1 MEELYLVTGSSG
13 FLGHFIVE
21 KLKSQGKEVV
31 VGLRLPGDKAH
42 LSEGVDYEMGDI
54 TKTYTLQ
61 KFFERAKER
70 KTILIH
76 CAGFLSRN
84 GSGICQ
90 MPVCF
95 WTDGRISPSATVP
108 HIYPECPECLK
119 IHPC

>member
-42 LSEGVDYEMGDI
+42 LSEGVDYELGDI

-61 KFFERAKER
+61 KFFEREIGRASCRER
-70 KTILIH
+70 V
-76 CAGFLSRN
+76 FS
-84 GSGICQ
+84 
-90 MPVCF
+90 
-95 WTDGRISPSATVP
+95 TV
-108 HIYPECPECLK
+108 
-119 IHPC
+119 